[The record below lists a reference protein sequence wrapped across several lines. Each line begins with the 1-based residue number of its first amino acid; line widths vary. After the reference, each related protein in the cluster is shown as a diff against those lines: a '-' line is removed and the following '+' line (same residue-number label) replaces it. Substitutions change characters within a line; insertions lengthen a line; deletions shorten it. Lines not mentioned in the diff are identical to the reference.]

1 MGNSQSQ
8 DQDVLMASLA
18 NRRELDISK
27 KLSHSAY
34 VKVSRLRKKQDFQ
47 TAFLILDLD
56 LAYSYRSRCKKMGY
70 PNDIG
75 SRFPYRIATIWTF

>member
-34 VKVSRLRKKQDFQ
+34 VKVSRLRKNRTFKQLF
-47 TAFLILDLD
+47 
-56 LAYSYRSRCKKMGY
+56 
-70 PNDIG
+70 
-75 SRFPYRIATIWTF
+75 